1 MTVWLW
7 FAVGAII
14 GYSAARR
21 RSFSPVKCV
30 ALGTLLGP
38 LAIALFFAPA
48 GVDVPPPLICQYC
61 AENVAGSARL
71 CQHCGAI
78 LVAARKSLATG
89 PA

>member
-14 GYSAARR
+14 GYSAARL

-38 LAIALFFAPA
+38 LAITLFFAPA

-61 AENVAGSARL
+61 AENVAGSTRL

-78 LVAARKSLATG
+78 LVAAR
-89 PA
+89 

>member
-1 MTVWLW
+1 MTAWLW
-7 FAVGAII
+7 FGVGAII

-38 LAIALFFAPA
+38 LAVVLFFAPA
-48 GVDVPPPLICQYC
+48 GVSAPPPLICQYC
-61 AENVAGSARL
+61 AEQVLASARL

-78 LVAARKSLATG
+78 LVAGR
-89 PA
+89 